1 MLCLGPF
8 PHGCGYD
15 LWKENSQGLVSD
27 LESHGCNLSLFAAS
41 QPLSF
46 CDDPTGFDD
55 FSLHPN
61 QFDLTELFN
70 KVWQIGGLF
79 KNLKLLEIDSIM
91 ENPYHWKSF
100 GVRDPRDSEAP
111 HPLWYEADRGDLL
124 FLAKGSQTT
133 PRIFCL
139 SLSEMIQVLSLGS
152 WIYPTAMW
160 YSFLDDFLRKIRVLR
175 DFLEYIVLV
184 FHFTE
189 KSECWSTLTCW
200 YSLMVKNL
208 VCGISPAFEFEILPY

>member
-1 MLCLGPF
+1 MFGSFSSRPW
-8 PHGCGYD
+8 
-15 LWKENSQGLVSD
+15 LWSLKRKLQGLVSD

-61 QFDLTELFN
+61 QFNLTELFN
-70 KVWQIGGLF
+70 KVWQIGDLV

-100 GVRDPRDSEAP
+100 GVRDPRGSEAP

-139 SLSEMIQVLSLGS
+139 SLSEMIQVLSLAHESIPLLRG
-152 WIYPTAMW
+152 IA
-160 YSFLDDFLRKIRVLR
+160 FLMT
-175 DFLEYIVLV
+175 FLE
-184 FHFTE
+184 
-189 KSECWSTLTCW
+189 K
-200 YSLMVKNL
+200 
-208 VCGISPAFEFEILPY
+208 